1 MTRGTPHATDTAV
14 DHELFENARWLT
26 GAVANGLKTRT
37 GAGIAEVLQLLG
49 EQDLGAATFRA
60 PAPSRLPVLDHLP
73 QCLGEAMLLD
83 PGLAA
88 AIAAVEESLQWR
100 QSAAYSDALLG
111 EGFTAN
117 YGWAE
122 IVGPNGFFPGEDFL
136 LGLLMLGPGRHYR
149 DHYHPAPELYWPL
162 TSASLWSRDSGAF
175 AEWPQGGAIW
185 HPPLTVHATRTGDTP
200 LLAVWSWTR
209 DTAAPARLAS

>member
-1 MTRGTPHATDTAV
+1 M
-14 DHELFENARWLT
+14 DHELFENARWLA
-26 GAVANGLKTRT
+26 GAVVSGLDRRQ
-37 GAGIAEVLQLLG
+37 GDGLADVLSRLAG
-49 EQDLGAATFRA
+49 QDLSETAFRA
-60 PAPSRLPVLDHLP
+60 PEPRGLPVLAHLP

-83 PGLAA
+83 PNLAA
-88 AIAAVEESLQWR
+88 AIAAVEEALQWR
-100 QSAAYSDALLG
+100 QSAAYTDALLG

-122 IVGPNGFFPGEDFL
+122 IIGPHGFFPGDDFL
-136 LGLLMLGPGRHYR
+136 LGLLILGPHRNYR

-162 TSASLWSRDSGAF
+162 TSASLWSRDGGAF
-175 AEWPQGGAIW
+175 AEWPQGGTIW

-209 DTAAPARLAS
+209 DTATPAKLSA